1 MQYIK
6 KILRGLGI
14 FIYKIFALLRLVRST
29 VIVLVDGGICSQM
42 YQYLIGYYLKM
53 KNNYPIEY
61 NIVWYDVDG
70 HDANGNSVRNFD
82 LLKAFPD
89 LDFPVASARKC
100 RWYNRLFPYY
110 AYSSTEWDKPWYDC
124 RPPVTLLGYFKSPS
138 EMWKP
143 FHDLFKIDAHRV
155 LDTENLAIYENIP
168 HDSSVAVHV
177 RRGDLSTYRTGYG
190 SPVTEDYFSQA
201 IKYFYDINP
210 QMTFYF
216 FSDDKDYVQQV
227 LIPSLPFEIKSVIS
241 NNGDENGYMDL
252 FLISRCRYQITS
264 KGSLGK
270 YGALLSDNN
279 NKLVIVSK
287 DDTGIDML
295 KCVDNINIMRI

>member
-1 MQYIK
+1 MKIFLRKIVKEIFQLLSFF
-6 KILRGLGI
+6 KIL
-14 FIYKIFALLRLVRST
+14 KPT

-42 YQYLIGYYLKM
+42 YQYLMGYYLKM
-53 KNNYPIEY
+53 KNNCPIEY
-61 NIVWYDVDG
+61 NIVWYNLDG
-70 HDANGNSVRNFD
+70 HDANGKSVRNFD

-110 AYSSTEWDKPWYDC
+110 AYSSTEWNKPWYDC
-124 RPPVTLLGYFKSPS
+124 RPPVTLLGYFMSPP
-138 EMWKP
+138 EMWNS
-143 FHDLFKIDAHRV
+143 FHDVFKIDANRV
-155 LDTENLAIYENIP
+155 LDTENLTIYKKIP
-168 HDSSVAVHV
+168 HDSSVAIHV
-177 RRGDLSTYRTGYG
+177 RRGDLSTYRIGYG
-190 SPVTEDYFSQA
+190 SPVTEEYFSQA
-201 IKYFYDINP
+201 IKYFHNINP

-227 LIPSLPFEIKSVIS
+227 LIPTLPFEINSVIS
-241 NNGDENGYMDL
+241 NNGDDKGYMDL

-270 YGALLSDNN
+270 FGALLSDNT
-279 NKLVIVSK
+279 NKLVVVSK

-295 KCVDNINIMRI
+295 KYVDDINIMRI